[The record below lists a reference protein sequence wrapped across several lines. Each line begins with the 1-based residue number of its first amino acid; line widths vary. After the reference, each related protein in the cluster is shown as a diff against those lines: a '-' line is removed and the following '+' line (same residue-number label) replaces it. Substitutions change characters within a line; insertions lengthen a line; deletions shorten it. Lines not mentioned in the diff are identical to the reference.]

1 MIDSNFPEKVRTTLT
16 NNYSRVDEGETEIIS
31 YNLNDD
37 FHDEFLSGYIA
48 NNLIVDLGLE
58 TEPSDDIVIRTSE
71 SRAAYLTETINDLT
85 DLLIDNKGD
94 DGQELEFIRLEFDD
108 IVAPLVVESGELFT
122 LYVD

>member
-16 NNYSRVDEGETEIIS
+16 NNYSRVDEDETEIIS

-122 LYVD
+122 LYAD

>member
-1 MIDSNFPEKVRTTLT
+1 MIDSNFPEKVRTALT
-16 NNYSRVDEGETEIIS
+16 DNYSRVDEDETEVIS

-58 TEPSDDIVIRTSE
+58 TEPSDDIIIRTTE
-71 SRAAYLTETINDLT
+71 SRAAYLSETINDLT
-85 DLLIDNKGD
+85 DLFTENAGDNSE
-94 DGQELEFIRLEFDD
+94 ELEFIRLEFDN
-108 IVAPLVVESGELFT
+108 IVSPLIVESGELFT

>member
-1 MIDSNFPEKVRTTLT
+1 MIDSNFPEKVRTALT
-16 NNYSRVDEGETEIIS
+16 DNYSRVDENETEVIS

-58 TEPSDDIVIRTSE
+58 TEPSDDIVIRTTE
-71 SRAAYLTETINDLT
+71 SRAAYLNETINDLT

-108 IVAPLVVESGELFT
+108 IVSPLVVESGELFT

>member
-16 NNYSRVDEGETEIIS
+16 SNYSQVHEFETEINS
-31 YNLNDD
+31 FNLTDN
-37 FHDEFLSGYIA
+37 FRDEFLSRSIA
-48 NNLIVDLGLE
+48 NNLIVDLGLD
-58 TEPSDDIVIRTSE
+58 TEPGEDIVIRTTE

-108 IVAPLVVESGELFT
+108 IVSPLIVESGELFT

>member
-1 MIDSNFPEKVRTTLT
+1 MIDSNFPEKVRTALT
-16 NNYSRVDEGETEIIS
+16 DNYSRVDENETEVIS

-58 TEPSDDIVIRTSE
+58 TEPSDDIVIRTTE

-108 IVAPLVVESGELFT
+108 IVSPLVVESGELFT
-122 LYVD
+122 LYID

>member
-16 NNYSRVDEGETEIIS
+16 NNYSRVDEDETEIIS

>member
-1 MIDSNFPEKVRTTLT
+1 MIDSNFPEKVRTALT
-16 NNYSRVDEGETEIIS
+16 DNYSRVDENETEVIS

-58 TEPSDDIVIRTSE
+58 TEPSDDIVIRTTE

-108 IVAPLVVESGELFT
+108 IVSPLVVESGELFT

>member
-1 MIDSNFPEKVRTTLT
+1 MIDSNFPEKVRTILT
-16 NNYSRVDEGETEIIS
+16 SNYSQVHEFETEIIS
-31 YNLNDD
+31 FNLTDD
-37 FHDEFLSGYIA
+37 FRDEFLSGYIA

-58 TEPSDDIVIRTSE
+58 TEPSDDIVIRTTE

-108 IVAPLVVESGELFT
+108 IVSPLVVESGELFT
-122 LYVD
+122 LYID